1 MKAITLRDFGG
12 PEMMQYSDIDT
23 PTAGAGQLLIR
34 VHATSVN
41 RPDVIQRQGN
51 YPPPPG
57 DSEVLGLEV
66 AGIVDA
72 IGEGIIRFS
81 PGDRVVALV
90 GGGGYAEYAV
100 ALEGHTMTLPES
112 ISFEQAAC
120 ICETY
125 ITAYLNLFLLGE
137 LQGKKSVLIHGGGG
151 GVATSAIQL
160 CGALTPDTEILVTA
174 STGKLERV
182 LKQGADH
189 VIDYREQVFA
199 EEVRHL
205 TDKRGVDVILDH
217 IGAKYLQD
225 NMKSLALAGT
235 MMLIGVMGGIKAE
248 LNLAAMMVKRQR
260 IIGSV
265 LRSRPVAEKADIIAK
280 FEAVVMPLIAS
291 GEIRCDFPARGSR
304 CSSHDDGTRWPLRQ
318 DRADHAWCLTQ
329 DLTTPNSQ
337 PSRRHPAAF
346 YLSSP
351 HPFSCHPRE
360 SGDLRSDD
368 KKPAV
373 KTPLS

>member
-23 PTAGAGQLLIR
+23 PTPGAGQLLIR

-66 AGIVDA
+66 AGVVESVGD
-72 IGEGIIRFS
+72 GITRFS

-90 GGGGYAEYAV
+90 GGGGYAEYAL
-100 ALEGHTMTLPES
+100 ALEGHSMALPES

-137 LQGKKSVLIHGGGG
+137 LQGKQSVLIHGGGG

-160 CGALTPDTEILVTA
+160 CRALTPSTEILVTA

-182 LKQGADH
+182 CEQGASH

-199 EEVRHL
+199 DEVRQI
-205 TDKRGVDVILDH
+205 TNKRGVDVILDH
-217 IGAKYLQD
+217 IGAQYLQD

-235 MMLIGVMGGIKAE
+235 LMLIGVMGGIKAE
-248 LNLAAMMVKRQR
+248 LNLATMMVKRQR

-265 LRSRPVAEKADIIAK
+265 LRSRPVAEKAAIIAK
-280 FEAVVMPLIAS
+280 FEATVMPLIA
-291 GEIRCDFPARGSR
+291 A
-304 CSSHDDGTRWPLRQ
+304 
-318 DRADHAWCLTQ
+318 
-329 DLTTPNSQ
+329 
-337 PSRRHPAAF
+337 
-346 YLSSP
+346 
-351 HPFSCHPRE
+351 
-360 SGDLRSDD
+360 GD
-368 KKPAV
+368 V
-373 KTPLS
+373 TPLVDATFPLAEAAAAHTMMEQGGHFGKIVLSMPNV

>member
-12 PEMMQYSDIDT
+12 TEMMQYSDIDA
-23 PTAGAGQLLIR
+23 PAPGAGQLLIR

-41 RPDVIQRQGN
+41 LPDVIQRQGN

-66 AGIVDA
+66 AGVVES
-72 IGEGIIRFS
+72 IGDGITRFN

-100 ALEGHTMTLPES
+100 ALEGHSMQLPES

-137 LQGKKSVLIHGGGG
+137 LQGKQSVMIHGGGG

-160 CGALTPDTEILVTA
+160 CRALTPDTEILVTA

-182 LKQGADH
+182 REQGASH

-199 EEVRHL
+199 DEVRQI
-205 TDKRGVDVILDH
+205 TNKRGVDVILDH

-235 MMLIGVMGGIKAE
+235 LMLIGVMGGIKAE
-248 LNLAAMMVKRQR
+248 LNLATMMVKRQR

-265 LRSRPVAEKADIIAK
+265 LRSRPVAEKAAIIAK
-280 FEAVVMPLIAS
+280 FEAAVMPLIAS
-291 GEIRCDFPARGSR
+291 GE
-304 CSSHDDGTRWPLRQ
+304 
-318 DRADHAWCLTQ
+318 
-329 DLTTPNSQ
+329 
-337 PSRRHPAAF
+337 
-346 YLSSP
+346 
-351 HPFSCHPRE
+351 
-360 SGDLRSDD
+360 
-368 KKPAV
+368 V
-373 KTPLS
+373 TPLVDATFPLAEAAAAHTMMEQGGHFGKIVLTMPNI

>member
-1 MKAITLRDFGG
+1 MKAITLSDFGG

-23 PTAGAGQLLIR
+23 PTPGAGRLLIR

-66 AGIVDA
+66 AGVVETVGDDTT
-72 IGEGIIRFS
+72 RFR

-100 ALEGHTMTLPES
+100 ALEGHTMAIAES

-137 LQGKKSVLIHGGGG
+137 LQGKQSVLIHGGGG

-160 CGALTPDTEILVTA
+160 CRALTADTEILVTA

-182 LKQGADH
+182 REQGANH

-199 EEVRHL
+199 DEVRRI

-217 IGAKYLQD
+217 IGAKYLEN

-235 MMLIGVMGGIKAE
+235 LMLIGVMGGIKAE
-248 LNLAAMMVKRQR
+248 LNLATMMVKRQR

-265 LRSRPVAEKADIIAK
+265 LRSRPVAEKAAIIAK

-291 GEIRCDFPARGSR
+291 GEI
-304 CSSHDDGTRWPLRQ
+304 
-318 DRADHAWCLTQ
+318 
-329 DLTTPNSQ
+329 
-337 PSRRHPAAF
+337 
-346 YLSSP
+346 
-351 HPFSCHPRE
+351 
-360 SGDLRSDD
+360 
-368 KKPAV
+368 
-373 KTPLS
+373 TPLVDATFPLEEAAAAHTMMEQSGHFGKIVLIMPGD

>member
-1 MKAITLRDFGG
+1 MKAITLSDFGG

-23 PTAGAGQLLIR
+23 PTAGEGQLLIR

-66 AGIVDA
+66 AGIVETV
-72 IGEGIIRFS
+72 GGGSSRFR

-90 GGGGYAEYAV
+90 GGGGYAQFAV
-100 ALEGHTMTLPES
+100 ALEGHTMALPES

-125 ITAYLNLFLLGE
+125 ITAYLNLFMLGE

-160 CGALTPDTEILVTA
+160 CRALTPDTEIIVTA
-174 STGKLERV
+174 SSGKLERV
-182 LKQGADH
+182 AAQGAHH
-189 VIDYREQVFA
+189 VIDYREQSFA
-199 EEVRHL
+199 DEIRRI
-205 TDKRGVDVILDH
+205 TDRRGVDVILDH
-217 IGAKYLQD
+217 IGAKYLED

-235 MMLIGVMGGIKAE
+235 LMLIGVMGGIKAE
-248 LNLAAMMVKRQR
+248 LNLATMMVKRQR

-265 LRSRPVAEKADIIAK
+265 LRSRPVAEKASIIAR
-280 FEAVVMPLIAS
+280 FEEVVMPLIAD
-291 GEIRCDFPARGSR
+291 GKVNPMVDATFPLEQA
-304 CSSHDDGTRWPLRQ
+304 
-318 DRADHAWCLTQ
+318 ADAHEMMEKGGHFGKIVLTM
-329 DLTTPNSQ
+329 P
-337 PSRRHPAAF
+337 
-346 YLSSP
+346 
-351 HPFSCHPRE
+351 
-360 SGDLRSDD
+360 G
-368 KKPAV
+368 V
-373 KTPLS
+373 

>member
-23 PTAGAGQLLIR
+23 PTPGAGQLLIR

-66 AGIVDA
+66 AGVVESVGD
-72 IGEGIIRFS
+72 GITRFS

-90 GGGGYAEYAV
+90 GGGGYAEYALAV
-100 ALEGHTMTLPES
+100 EGHSMALPES

-137 LQGKKSVLIHGGGG
+137 LQGKQSVLIHGGGG

-160 CGALTPDTEILVTA
+160 CRALTPSTEILVTA

-182 LKQGADH
+182 REQGASH

-199 EEVRHL
+199 DEVRQI
-205 TDKRGVDVILDH
+205 TNKRGVDVILDH
-217 IGAKYLQD
+217 IGAQYLQD

-235 MMLIGVMGGIKAE
+235 LMLIGVMGGIKAE
-248 LNLAAMMVKRQR
+248 LNLATMMVKRQR

-265 LRSRPVAEKADIIAK
+265 LRSRPVAEKAAIIAK
-280 FEAVVMPLIAS
+280 FEATVMPLIA
-291 GEIRCDFPARGSR
+291 A
-304 CSSHDDGTRWPLRQ
+304 
-318 DRADHAWCLTQ
+318 
-329 DLTTPNSQ
+329 
-337 PSRRHPAAF
+337 
-346 YLSSP
+346 
-351 HPFSCHPRE
+351 
-360 SGDLRSDD
+360 GD
-368 KKPAV
+368 V
-373 KTPLS
+373 TPLVDATFPLAEAAAAHTMMEQGGHFGKIVLSMPNV

>member
-23 PTAGAGQLLIR
+23 PAPGAGQLLVR

-66 AGIVDA
+66 AGVVES
-72 IGEGIIRFS
+72 IGDGITRFS

-90 GGGGYAEYAV
+90 GGGGYAEYAL
-100 ALEGHTMTLPES
+100 ALEGHSMQLPES

-137 LQGKKSVLIHGGGG
+137 LQGKQSVLIHGGGG

-160 CGALTPDTEILVTA
+160 CRALTPDTEILVTA

-182 LKQGADH
+182 RGQGASH

-199 EEVRHL
+199 DEVRQI
-205 TDKRGVDVILDH
+205 TNKRGVDVILDH
-217 IGAKYLQD
+217 IGAQYLQD

-235 MMLIGVMGGIKAE
+235 LMLIGVMGGIKAE
-248 LNLAAMMVKRQR
+248 LNLATMMVKRQR

-265 LRSRPVAEKADIIAK
+265 LRSRPIAEKAAIIAK
-280 FEAVVMPLIAS
+280 FEAAVMPLIA
-291 GEIRCDFPARGSR
+291 A
-304 CSSHDDGTRWPLRQ
+304 
-318 DRADHAWCLTQ
+318 
-329 DLTTPNSQ
+329 
-337 PSRRHPAAF
+337 
-346 YLSSP
+346 
-351 HPFSCHPRE
+351 
-360 SGDLRSDD
+360 GD
-368 KKPAV
+368 V
-373 KTPLS
+373 TPLVDSTFPLEEAAAAHTMMEQGGHFGKIVLTMPNV